1 MSRFT
6 KIAVVSLS
14 LLIFSYVGLG
24 YMLGKTDDDKA
35 YRSLT
40 VYGEVLQR
48 VQEDYVDE
56 PNLSNVTAG
65 ALHGLLE
72 SLDPFSG
79 YLSPREYADFKEKQK
94 NSTRG
99 EIGATLARRF
109 QFVVVVSVLP
119 DSPAEKA
126 GLRSGDLIEEIA
138 DFTTSQMS
146 VGQANSLL
154 AGAPGTTVKVAV
166 VRRGKTEPQP
176 VTLTRAVIS
185 VPHLTADKIDDGVAY
200 VRIPSLQTGA
210 AAELREKLQQFD
222 RQGLHK
228 LVLDLRD
235 CARGPASEGIAA
247 AQLLVPSGTIT
258 VLRGQTVSRQQFD
271 AAPDKVVWRGPI
283 EVLISPSTSG
293 AAEIVA
299 AAVGDNHRGDVIGE
313 RTFGAASEQK
323 IIPLED
329 GAALV
334 LTVAYYYTP
343 ENKSILENGVTPTVE
358 VATIPPELTA
368 DDQVPAPL
376 GVNQLPPKEDPV
388 VRKALDLLKNDTRNQ
403 TRKAA

>member
-6 KIAVVSLS
+6 RIAVVSLS

-24 YMLGKTDDDKA
+24 YMLGKSDDDKA

-94 NSTRG
+94 NTRG
-99 EIGATLARRF
+99 EIGATVAKRF
-109 QFVVVVSVLP
+109 GYIVIVSVLP

-126 GLRSGDLIEEIA
+126 GLRSGDIVEEIA
-138 DFTTSQMS
+138 DFTTREMS
-146 VGQANSLL
+146 VSQANSLL
-154 AGAPGTTVKVAV
+154 AGAPGTTVKVAL

-176 VTLTRAVIS
+176 VNITRAAI
-185 VPHLTADKIDDGVAY
+185 PAARITADKLEDGVAY
-200 VRIPSLQTGA
+200 VRIPALQTGA
-210 AAELREKLQQFD
+210 AAELHDKLQQLD
-222 RQGLHK
+222 KQGLHK

-235 CARGPASEGIAA
+235 CARGPISEGIAA
-247 AQLLVPSGTIT
+247 AQLLIPSGTIAS
-258 VLRGQTVSRQQFD
+258 LKGQTVSRQEFD
-271 AAPDKVVWRGPI
+271 ATPDKVVWHGPI
-283 EVLISPSTSG
+283 AVLISPSTSG

-299 AAVGDNHRGDVIGE
+299 AAIGDNHRGDLVGE

-334 LTVAYYYTP
+334 LTVAYYYTA
-343 ENKSILENGVTPTVE
+343 ENKSILENGVMPTAE
-358 VATIPPELTA
+358 VAPTPPELTGE
-368 DDQVPAPL
+368 DQAPAPL
-376 GVNQLPPKEDPV
+376 GFNQLPSKDDPV
-388 VRKALDLLKNDTRNQ
+388 VRRALDLLKNDTR
-403 TRKAA
+403 KAA

>member
-24 YMLGKTDDDKA
+24 YMLGKSDDDKA

-56 PNLSNVTAG
+56 PNLSLVTFG
-65 ALHGLLE
+65 ALHGMLE

-94 NSTRG
+94 NNNRV
-99 EIGATLARRF
+99 EIGATLAKRF
-109 QFVVVVSVLP
+109 GYIVIVSVLP
-119 DSPAEKA
+119 DSPAEKS
-126 GLRSGDLIEEIA
+126 GLRSGDIVEEIA
-138 DFTTSQMS
+138 DFTTREMS

-154 AGAPGTTVKVAV
+154 AGAPGTSVKLAL

-176 VTLTRAVIS
+176 ETITRAAI
-185 VPHLTADKIDDGVAY
+185 PAFHLTADKIDDGVAY
-200 VRIPSLQTGA
+200 IRAPTLQTGTA
-210 AAELREKLQQFD
+210 NELHDKLQQFEH
-222 RQGLHK
+222 QGYHK

-235 CARGPASEGIAA
+235 CSRGPVSEGIAA
-247 AQLLVPSGTIT
+247 AQLLIPSGTIAS
-258 VLRGQTVSRQQFD
+258 LKGQSVSRQEFD
-271 AAPDKVVWRGPI
+271 AAPDKVAWHDPV
-283 EVLISPSTSG
+283 EVLISPGTAG

-299 AAVGDNHRGDVIGE
+299 AAVADNHRGDVVGE

-323 IIPLED
+323 IITLED
-329 GAALV
+329 GAALI

-343 ENKSILENGVTPTVE
+343 DNKSILENGVVPTVE
-358 VATIPPELTA
+358 VAPLPPELA
-368 DDQVPAPL
+368 GEDQAPAPL
-376 GVNQLPPKEDPV
+376 EFNQLPSKDDPV
-388 VRKALDLLKNDTRNQ
+388 VRKALDLLKNA
-403 TRKAA
+403 KGA

>member
-1 MSRFT
+1 MNRLT
-6 KIAVVSLS
+6 KVVIVSLS
-14 LLIFSYVGLG
+14 LLVFSYVGLG

-94 NSTRG
+94 NNTRG
-99 EIGATLARRF
+99 ETGATVAKRF
-109 QFVVVVSVLP
+109 GYIVIVSVLP
-119 DSPAEKA
+119 ESPAEKA
-126 GLRSGDLIEEIA
+126 GLRSGDIVEQIA
-138 DFTTSQMS
+138 DFTTRDMS

-154 AGAPGTTVKVAV
+154 AGAPGTTVKVAL
-166 VRRGKTEPQP
+166 VRRGKTEPQAIT
-176 VTLTRAVIS
+176 VSRAALPP
-185 VPHLTADKIDDGVAY
+185 PHLTADKIDDGVAY
-200 VRIPSLQTGA
+200 VRIPALQTGA
-210 AAELREKLQQFD
+210 AAELHDKLQQLD

-228 LVLDLRD
+228 LLLDLRD
-235 CARGPASEGIAA
+235 CSRGPASEGIAA
-247 AQLLVPSGTIT
+247 AQLLLASGTIT
-258 VLRGQTVSRQQFD
+258 VLKGQTVSRQEFD
-271 AAPDKVVWRGPI
+271 ASADKVVWRGPI
-283 EVLISPSTSG
+283 EVLTGPSTSG
-293 AAEIVA
+293 AAEIIA
-299 AAVGDNHRGDVIGE
+299 AAVGDNHRGEVVGQ

-323 IIPLED
+323 VIPLED

-343 ENKSILENGVTPTVE
+343 ENKSILENGVLPTVE
-358 VATIPPELTA
+358 VALPPAELQA

-376 GVNQLPPKEDPV
+376 GFNQLPPKEDPV
-388 VRKALDLLKNDTRNQ
+388 VRRALDLLKNDS
-403 TRKAA
+403 RKAA

>member
-24 YMLGKTDDDKA
+24 YMLGKSDDDKA

-56 PNLSNVTAG
+56 PNLSLVTFG

-94 NSTRG
+94 NSMRG
-99 EIGATLARRF
+99 EIGATLAKRF
-109 QFVVVVSVLP
+109 GYIVIVSVLP
-119 DSPAEKA
+119 DSPAAKA
-126 GLRSGDLIEEIA
+126 GLRSGDIVEQIA
-138 DFTTSQMS
+138 DFTTREMS

-154 AGAPGTTVKVAV
+154 TGAPGTSVKVAL

-176 VTLTRAVIS
+176 ETITRAAIPAFHV
-185 VPHLTADKIDDGVAY
+185 TADKIDDGVAY
-200 VRIPSLQTGA
+200 IRVSTLQTGTA
-210 AAELREKLQQFD
+210 NELHDKLQQFE
-222 RQGLHK
+222 RQGYHK
-228 LVLDLRD
+228 LLLDLRD
-235 CARGPASEGIAA
+235 CSRGPVSEGIAA
-247 AQLLVPSGTIT
+247 AQLLIPSGTIT
-258 VLRGQTVSRQQFD
+258 SLKGQTVSRQEFD
-271 AAPDKVVWRGPI
+271 AAPDKVAWHDSV
-283 EVLISPSTSG
+283 EVLISPSTAG

-299 AAVGDNHRGDVIGE
+299 AAVSDNHRGDLVGE

-329 GAALV
+329 GAALI

-343 ENKSILENGVTPTVE
+343 ENKSIIENGVAPTAE
-358 VATIPPELTA
+358 VAPLPPELGGE
-368 DDQVPAPL
+368 DQAPAPL
-376 GVNQLPPKEDPV
+376 EFNQLPSKDDPV
-388 VRKALDLLKNDTRNQ
+388 VRRALDLAKNGKT
-403 TRKAA
+403 A

>member
-1 MSRFT
+1 MSRFA
-6 KIAVVSLS
+6 KIAVVSVS
-14 LLIFSYVGLG
+14 LLVFSYVGLG

-94 NSTRG
+94 NNTRA
-99 EIGATLARRF
+99 EIGATMAKRF
-109 QFVVVVSVLP
+109 GYIVVVSVLP
-119 DSPAEKA
+119 ESPAEKA
-126 GLRSGDLIEEIA
+126 GLHSGDIVEEIA
-138 DFTTSQMS
+138 DFTTREMS

-154 AGAPGTTVKVAV
+154 TGAPGTSVKLAL

-176 VTLTRAVIS
+176 LTLTRAVIPM
-185 VPHLTADKIDDGVAY
+185 PHLVGDKIDDGVAY
-200 VRIPSLQTGA
+200 VRVPSLQTGA
-210 AAELREKLQQFD
+210 AAELRDKLQQLD
-222 RQGLHK
+222 KQGLRK

-235 CARGPASEGIAA
+235 CARGPVSEGIAA
-247 AQLLVPSGTIT
+247 AQLLIPSGTIT
-258 VLRGQTVSRQQFD
+258 VLKGQTVSRQEFD
-271 AAPDKVVWRGPI
+271 AAPDKVVWRGPVA
-283 EVLISPSTSG
+283 VLISPSTSG
-293 AAEIVA
+293 AAEIIA
-299 AAVGDNHRGDVIGE
+299 AAVGDNHRGEVVGE
-313 RTFGAASEQK
+313 RSFGAASEQK

-343 ENKSILENGVTPTVE
+343 GNKSILENGVMPTAE
-358 VATIPPELTA
+358 VAATPLELSGEE
-368 DDQVPAPL
+368 QPPL
-376 GVNQLPPKEDPV
+376 GANQLPSKDDPV
-388 VRKALDLLKNDTRNQ
+388 VRRALDLLKNDA
-403 TRKAA
+403 RKAA

>member
-1 MSRFT
+1 MNRFT
-6 KIAVVSLS
+6 RIAVVSLS

-24 YMLGKTDDDKA
+24 YMLGKSDDDKA

-94 NSTRG
+94 NTRG
-99 EIGATLARRF
+99 EIGATVAKRF
-109 QFVVVVSVLP
+109 GYLVIVSVLP

-126 GLRSGDLIEEIA
+126 GLRSGDIVEEIA
-138 DFTTSQMS
+138 DFTTREMS
-146 VGQANSLL
+146 VGQANSFL
-154 AGAPGTTVKVAV
+154 AGAPGTTVKLAL

-176 VTLTRAVIS
+176 VTITRAAIPA
-185 VPHLTADKIDDGVAY
+185 PHITAEKLDDGVAY
-200 VRIPSLQTGA
+200 VRIPALQAGA
-210 AAELREKLQQFD
+210 AAELHDKLQQLD
-222 RQGLHK
+222 KQGLHK
-228 LVLDLRD
+228 LMLDLRD

-247 AQLLVPSGTIT
+247 AQLLISSGTIAT
-258 VLRGQTVSRQQFD
+258 LKGQTVSRQEFD
-271 AAPDKVVWRGPI
+271 AAPDKVVWHGPI
-283 EVLISPSTSG
+283 AVLVSPSTSG
-293 AAEIVA
+293 AAEIIA
-299 AAVGDNHRGDVIGE
+299 AAVGDNHRGDVVGE
-313 RTFGAASEQK
+313 RTFGAASEQR

-329 GAALV
+329 GSALL

-343 ENKSILENGVTPTVE
+343 ENKSILENGVMPTAE
-358 VATIPPELTA
+358 VALTPPELEGEDLA
-368 DDQVPAPL
+368 PAPL
-376 GVNQLPPKEDPV
+376 GFNQLPSKDDPV
-388 VRKALDLLKNDTRNQ
+388 VHRALDLLKNDTR
-403 TRKAA
+403 KAA

>member
-24 YMLGKTDDDKA
+24 YMLGKADDDKA

-99 EIGATLARRF
+99 EIGATVAKRF
-109 QFVVVVSVLP
+109 GYIVIVSILP

-126 GLRSGDLIEEIA
+126 GLRSGDIVEEIA
-138 DFTTSQMS
+138 DFTTREMS

-154 AGAPGTTVKVAV
+154 AGAPGTTVKVAL

-176 VTLTRAVIS
+176 VTLTRAVVP
-185 VPHLTADKIDDGVAY
+185 VPHITGDKIDDGVAY

-210 AAELREKLQQFD
+210 AAELRDKLQQLD

-235 CARGPASEGIAA
+235 CARGPVSEGIAA
-247 AQLLVPSGTIT
+247 AQLLISSGTIAS
-258 VLRGQTVSRQQFD
+258 LKGQTVSRQEFD
-271 AAPDKVVWRGPI
+271 AAPDKAIWRGPI
-283 EVLISPSTSG
+283 AVLTSPSTSG
-293 AAEIVA
+293 AAEIIA
-299 AAVGDNHRGDVIGE
+299 AAVGDNHRGDVVGE

-343 ENKSILENGVTPTVE
+343 ENKSILENGVTPTAE
-358 VATIPPELTA
+358 VAMTPPELGGE
-368 DDQVPAPL
+368 DQAPAPL
-376 GVNQLPPKEDPV
+376 GFNQLPSKDDPV
-388 VRKALDLLKNDTRNQ
+388 VRRALDLLKNDTR
-403 TRKAA
+403 KAA

>member
-1 MSRFT
+1 MSRFAKVT
-6 KIAVVSLS
+6 VVSLS
-14 LLIFSYVGLG
+14 LVIFCYVALG
-24 YMLGKTDDDKA
+24 YVLGKSDDDKA

-56 PNLSNVTAG
+56 PSLSNVTAG

-72 SLDPFSG
+72 SLDPLSG

-94 NSTRG
+94 NNTRG
-99 EIGATLARRF
+99 EIGATLAKRF
-109 QFVVVVSVLP
+109 GYVVVVSVLP

-126 GLRSGDLIEEIA
+126 GLRSGDIVEEIA
-138 DFTTSQMS
+138 GFTTREMS
-146 VGQANSLL
+146 IGQANSLL
-154 AGAPGTTVKVAV
+154 TGNPGTAVKVAL

-176 VTLTRAVIS
+176 VNLTRALI
-185 VPHLTADKIDDGVAY
+185 PALHLTADKIDDGVGY
-200 VRIPSLQTGA
+200 VRISALQTGA
-210 AAELREKLQQFD
+210 AAELHDKLQQFD

-235 CARGPASEGIAA
+235 CSRGPASEGIAA
-247 AQLLVPSGTIT
+247 AQLLLSSGTVT
-258 VLRGQTVSRQQFD
+258 VLKGQTVSRQEFD
-271 AAPDKVVWRGPI
+271 AAPDKAVWRGPV

-293 AAEIVA
+293 AAEIIA
-299 AAVGDNHRGDVIGE
+299 AAVGDNHRGDVVGE
-313 RTFGAASEQK
+313 RSFGAASEQK
-323 IIPLED
+323 VIPLED

-343 ENKSILENGVTPTVE
+343 ANKSILENGVVPTVE
-358 VATIPPELTA
+358 VAAVPPELTG
-368 DDQVPAPL
+368 DEPGPAPL
-376 GVNQLPPKEDPV
+376 GMNQLPSKDDPV
-388 VRKALDLLKNDTRNQ
+388 VHKALDLLKSD

>member
-1 MSRFT
+1 MSRFA
-6 KIAVVSLS
+6 KIAVVSVS
-14 LLIFSYVGLG
+14 LLVFSYVGLG

-94 NSTRG
+94 NNNRG
-99 EIGATLARRF
+99 EIGATVAKRF
-109 QFVVVVSVLP
+109 GYIVVVSVLP

-126 GLRSGDLIEEIA
+126 GLRSGDIVEEIA
-138 DFTTSQMS
+138 DFTTREMS

-154 AGAPGTTVKVAV
+154 AGTAGTTVKLAL

-176 VTLTRAVIS
+176 VTLTRAAIP
-185 VPHLTADKIDDGVAY
+185 VPHLTADKIDDGIGY
-200 VRIPSLQTGA
+200 VRVPSLQTGA
-210 AAELREKLQQFD
+210 AAEFRDKLQQLD
-222 RQGLHK
+222 KQGLRK

-235 CARGPASEGIAA
+235 CARGPVSEGIAA
-247 AQLLVPSGTIT
+247 AQLLIPSGTIT
-258 VLRGQTVSRQQFD
+258 VLKGQTVSRQEFD
-271 AAPDKVVWRGPI
+271 AAPDKVVWRGPVA
-283 EVLISPSTSG
+283 VLISPSTSG
-293 AAEIVA
+293 AAEIIA
-299 AAVGDNHRGDVIGE
+299 AAVGDNHRGDVVGE
-313 RTFGAASEQK
+313 RSFGAASEQK

-343 ENKSILENGVTPTVE
+343 ENKSILENGVMPTSE
-358 VATIPPELTA
+358 VALAPPELGA
-368 DDQVPAPL
+368 EDLPAPL
-376 GVNQLPPKEDPV
+376 GVNQLPSKDDPV
-388 VRKALDLLKNDTRNQ
+388 VRRALDLLKNESL
-403 TRKAA
+403 KAA

>member
-24 YMLGKTDDDKA
+24 YMLGKSDDDKA

-56 PNLSNVTAG
+56 PNLSLVTSG

-94 NSTRG
+94 NGMRG
-99 EIGATLARRF
+99 EIGATLAKRF
-109 QFVVVVSVLP
+109 GYIVIVSVLP

-126 GLRSGDLIEEIA
+126 GLRSGDIVEQIA
-138 DFTTSQMS
+138 DFTTREMS

-154 AGAPGTTVKVAV
+154 TGAPGTTVKVAL

-176 VTLTRAVIS
+176 ETITRAAI
-185 VPHLTADKIDDGVAY
+185 PAFHLTADKIDDGVAY
-200 VRIPSLQTGA
+200 IRVPTLQAGTA
-210 AAELREKLQQFD
+210 NELHDKLQQFE
-222 RQGLHK
+222 RQGYHK
-228 LVLDLRD
+228 LLLDLRD
-235 CARGPASEGIAA
+235 CSRGPISEGIAA
-247 AQLLVPSGTIT
+247 AQLLMPSGTIT
-258 VLRGQTVSRQQFD
+258 SLKGQTVSRQEFD
-271 AAPDKVVWRGPI
+271 AAADKVAWHDPVEI
-283 EVLISPSTSG
+283 LISPSTAG

-299 AAVGDNHRGDVIGE
+299 AAVADNHRGDLVGE

-329 GAALV
+329 GAALI

-343 ENKSILENGVTPTVE
+343 GNKSILENGVAPTSE
-358 VATIPPELTA
+358 VAPLPPELGGE
-368 DDQVPAPL
+368 DQAPAPL
-376 GVNQLPPKEDPV
+376 EFNQLPSKDDPV
-388 VRKALDLLKNDTRNQ
+388 VRRALDLVKSAKT
-403 TRKAA
+403 A

>member
-24 YMLGKTDDDKA
+24 YMLGKSDDDKA

-94 NSTRG
+94 NNLRG
-99 EIGATLARRF
+99 EIGATVAKRF
-109 QFVVVVSVLP
+109 GYIVIVSVLS

-126 GLRSGDLIEEIA
+126 GLRSGDIVEEIA
-138 DFTTSQMS
+138 DFTTREMS

-154 AGAPGTTVKVAV
+154 TGAPGTTVKVAL

-176 VTLTRAVIS
+176 VTLTRAVVP
-185 VPHLTADKIDDGVAY
+185 VPHITADKIDDGVAY
-200 VRIPSLQTGA
+200 VRITSLQTGA
-210 AAELREKLQQFD
+210 AAELRDKLQQLD
-222 RQGLHK
+222 RQGLRK
-228 LVLDLRD
+228 LVIDLRD
-235 CARGPASEGIAA
+235 CSRGPASEGIAA
-247 AQLLVPSGTIT
+247 AQLLIPSGMIAT
-258 VLRGQTVSRQQFD
+258 LKGQTVSRQEFD
-271 AAPDKVVWRGPI
+271 AVPDKVVWRGPI
-283 EVLISPSTSG
+283 AVLISPSTSG
-293 AAEIVA
+293 AAEVIA
-299 AAVGDNHRGDVIGE
+299 AAVGGNHRGDLVGE

-323 IIPLED
+323 VIPLED

-343 ENKSILENGVTPTVE
+343 ENKSILENGVTPTAE
-358 VATIPPELTA
+358 VATIPPELTGE
-368 DDQVPAPL
+368 DQAPAPL
-376 GVNQLPPKEDPV
+376 GANQLPSKDDPV
-388 VRKALDLLKNDTRNQ
+388 VRRALDLLKNDA
-403 TRKAA
+403 RKAA

>member
-1 MSRFT
+1 MNRFT
-6 KIAVVSLS
+6 KITIVSLS

-24 YMLGKTDDDKA
+24 YMLGKSDDDKA

-79 YLSPREYADFKEKQK
+79 YLSPREYADFKEKQR

-99 EIGATLARRF
+99 EIGATVAKRF
-109 QFVVVVSVLP
+109 GYIVIVSVLP

-126 GLRSGDLIEEIA
+126 GLRNGDIVEEIA
-138 DFTTSQMS
+138 DFTTREMS

-154 AGAPGTTVKVAV
+154 AGTPGTTVKVAL

-176 VTLTRAVIS
+176 VTVTRAVLP
-185 VPHLTADKIDDGVAY
+185 VPHLTADKIEDGIAY

-210 AAELREKLQQFD
+210 AAELRDKLQQLD

-235 CARGPASEGIAA
+235 CARGPISEGIAV
-247 AQLLVPSGTIT
+247 AQLLIPSGTIAT
-258 VLRGQTVSRQQFD
+258 LKGQTVSRQEFD
-271 AAPDKVVWRGPI
+271 AAPDKVVWHGPI
-283 EVLISPSTSG
+283 AVLISPSTSG
-293 AAEIVA
+293 AAEVIA
-299 AAVGDNHRGDVIGE
+299 AAVGDNHRGDLVGE

-343 ENKSILENGVTPTVE
+343 ENKSILENGVMPTAE
-358 VATIPPELTA
+358 VALTPPELGSEEQA
-368 DDQVPAPL
+368 PAPL
-376 GVNQLPPKEDPV
+376 GFNQLPSKDDPV
-388 VRKALDLLKNDTRNQ
+388 VRRALDLLKSD

>member
-1 MSRFT
+1 MSRFA
-6 KIAVVSLS
+6 KIAVVSVS
-14 LLIFSYVGLG
+14 LLVFSYVGLG

-35 YRSLT
+35 YGSLS

-72 SLDPFSG
+72 SLAPFSG

-94 NSTRG
+94 NNTRA
-99 EIGATLARRF
+99 EIGATMAKRF
-109 QFVVVVSVLP
+109 GYMVVVSGLAE
-119 DSPAEKA
+119 SPAEKA
-126 GLRSGDLIEEIA
+126 GLHSGDIVEEIA
-138 DFTTSQMS
+138 DFTTREMS

-154 AGAPGTTVKVAV
+154 TGAPGTSVKLAL

-176 VTLTRAVIS
+176 VTLTRAVIPM
-185 VPHLTADKIDDGVAY
+185 PHLAGDKIDDGVAY
-200 VRIPSLQTGA
+200 VRVPSLQTGA
-210 AAELREKLQQFD
+210 AAELWDKLQQLD
-222 RQGLHK
+222 KQGLRK

-235 CARGPASEGIAA
+235 CARGPVSEGIAA
-247 AQLLVPSGTIT
+247 AQLLIPSGTIT
-258 VLRGQTVSRQQFD
+258 VLKGQTVSRQEFD

-283 EVLISPSTSG
+283 AVLISPSTSG
-293 AAEIVA
+293 AAEIIA
-299 AAVGDNHRGDVIGE
+299 AAVGDNHRGDVVGE
-313 RTFGAASEQK
+313 RSFGAASEQK

-343 ENKSILENGVTPTVE
+343 GNKSILENGVMPTAE
-358 VATIPPELTA
+358 VAATPLELSGEEPP
-368 DDQVPAPL
+368 PL
-376 GVNQLPPKEDPV
+376 GANQLPSKDDPV
-388 VRKALDLLKNDTRNQ
+388 VRRALDLLKNDA
-403 TRKAA
+403 RKAA

>member
-1 MSRFT
+1 MSRFA

-24 YMLGKTDDDKA
+24 YMLGKSDDDKA

-79 YLSPREYADFKEKQK
+79 YLSPREYEDFKEKQK
-94 NSTRG
+94 NTTRG
-99 EIGATLARRF
+99 EIGATLAKRF
-109 QFVVVVSVLP
+109 GYIVVVSVLS

-126 GLRSGDLIEEIA
+126 GLRSGDIVEEIA
-138 DFTTSQMS
+138 DFTTREMS

-154 AGAPGTTVKVAV
+154 AGAPGTTVKVAL

-176 VTLTRAVIS
+176 VILTRAVIP
-185 VPHLTADKIDDGVAY
+185 VPHLTGDRMDDGVAY

-210 AAELREKLQQFD
+210 AAELRDKLQQLD

-247 AQLLVPSGTIT
+247 AQLLVPSGTIA
-258 VLRGQTVSRQQFD
+258 VL
-271 AAPDKVVWRGPI
+271 K
-283 EVLISPSTSG
+283 SPSTSG

-299 AAVGDNHRGDVIGE
+299 AAVGDNHRGDVVGE

-343 ENKSILENGVTPTVE
+343 ENKSILENGVVPTVE
-358 VATIPPELTA
+358 VATTPPALAAEEQA
-368 DDQVPAPL
+368 PAPL
-376 GVNQLPPKEDPV
+376 GVNQLPSKDDPV
-388 VRKALDLLKNDTRNQ
+388 VSRALDLLKNDTR
-403 TRKAA
+403 KAA

>member
-1 MSRFT
+1 MSRFA

-24 YMLGKTDDDKA
+24 YMLGKSDDDKA

-79 YLSPREYADFKEKQK
+79 YLSPREYADFREKQK
-94 NSTRG
+94 SNNRA
-99 EIGATLARRF
+99 EIGATVAKRF
-109 QFVVVVSVLP
+109 GYIVVVSVLP
-119 DSPAEKA
+119 DSPADKG
-126 GLRSGDLIEEIA
+126 GLRSGDIVEEIA
-138 DFTTSQMS
+138 DFTTREMP

-154 AGAPGTTVKVAV
+154 SGAPGTTVKMGL

-176 VTLTRAVIS
+176 VTLTRAVLPA
-185 VPHLTADKIDDGVAY
+185 PHITADKIDEGVAY

-210 AAELREKLQQFD
+210 AAELKEKLQQLD

-235 CARGPASEGIAA
+235 CARGPVSEGIAA
-247 AQLLVPSGTIT
+247 AQLLISSGTIT
-258 VLRGQTVSRQQFD
+258 ALKGQTVSRQEFD
-271 AAPDKVVWRGPI
+271 AAPDKVVWHGPI
-283 EVLISPSTSG
+283 SVLTSPSTAG

-299 AAVGDNHRGDVIGE
+299 AAIGDNHRGDVVGE

-329 GAALV
+329 GAALI

-343 ENKSILENGVTPTVE
+343 ENKSILENGVMPTAE
-358 VATIPPELTA
+358 VAMTPPEVNGE
-368 DDQVPAPL
+368 DQTPAPL
-376 GVNQLPPKEDPV
+376 GFNQLPSKDDPV
-388 VRKALDLLKNDTRNQ
+388 IRKALDLLKNDN
-403 TRKAA
+403 RKAA

>member
-24 YMLGKTDDDKA
+24 YMLGKSDDDKA

-56 PNLSNVTAG
+56 PNLSLVTFG

-94 NSTRG
+94 NSMRG
-99 EIGATLARRF
+99 EIGATLAKRF
-109 QFVVVVSVLP
+109 GYIVIVSVLP

-126 GLRSGDLIEEIA
+126 GLRSGDIVEQIA
-138 DFTTSQMS
+138 DFTTREMS

-154 AGAPGTTVKVAV
+154 TGAAGTSVKVDL

-176 VTLTRAVIS
+176 ETITRAAIA
-185 VPHLTADKIDDGVAY
+185 PLHITADKIDDGVAY
-200 VRIPSLQTGA
+200 IRVPTLQTGMA
-210 AAELREKLQQFD
+210 NELHDKLQQFE
-222 RQGLHK
+222 RQNYHK
-228 LVLDLRD
+228 LLLDLRD
-235 CARGPASEGIAA
+235 CSRGPVSEGIAA
-247 AQLLVPSGTIT
+247 AQLLIPSGTIT
-258 VLRGQTVSRQQFD
+258 SLKGQTVSRQEFD
-271 AAPDKVVWRGPI
+271 ASPDKVMWHDAV
-283 EVLISPSTSG
+283 EVLVSPGTAG

-299 AAVGDNHRGDVIGE
+299 AAVADNHRGDVVGE

-329 GAALV
+329 GAALI

-343 ENKSILENGVTPTVE
+343 GNKSILENGVAPTAE
-358 VATIPPELTA
+358 VAPVPPELGGE
-368 DDQVPAPL
+368 DQAPAPL
-376 GVNQLPPKEDPV
+376 EFNQLPSKDDPV
-388 VRKALDLLKNDTRNQ
+388 VRRALDLLKNP
-403 TRKAA
+403 KAA

>member
-14 LLIFSYVGLG
+14 LLTFSYVGLG

-65 ALHGLLE
+65 SLHGLLE

-94 NSTRG
+94 NTRG
-99 EIGATLARRF
+99 EIGATVAKRF
-109 QFVVVVSVLP
+109 GYLVIVSILP

-126 GLRSGDLIEEIA
+126 GLRSGDIVEEIA
-138 DFTTSQMS
+138 EFTTREMS

-154 AGAPGTTVKVAV
+154 AGAPGTTVKVAL

-176 VTLTRAVIS
+176 VTLTRAVIA
-185 VPHLTADKIDDGVAY
+185 VPHITADKIDDGVGY

-210 AAELREKLQQFD
+210 AAELRDKLQQLD
-222 RQGLHK
+222 RQGLRK
-228 LVLDLRD
+228 LVLDLRE

-247 AQLLVPSGTIT
+247 AQLLVSSGTIAT
-258 VLRGQTVSRQQFD
+258 LKGQTVSRQEFD
-271 AAPDKVVWRGPI
+271 AAPDKVVWHGAI
-283 EVLISPSTSG
+283 AVLISPSTSG

-299 AAVGDNHRGDVIGE
+299 AAVGDNHRGDLVGE

-343 ENKSILENGVTPTVE
+343 ENKSILENGVVPTAE
-358 VATIPPELTA
+358 VALTPPELGGEDLA
-368 DDQVPAPL
+368 PAPL
-376 GVNQLPPKEDPV
+376 GFNQLPSKDDPIV
-388 VRKALDLLKNDTRNQ
+388 HRALEILKNDTR
-403 TRKAA
+403 KAA

>member
-14 LLIFSYVGLG
+14 LLLFSYVGLG
-24 YMLGKTDDDKA
+24 YMLGKSDDDKA

-56 PNLSNVTAG
+56 PNLSLVTSG

-79 YLSPREYADFKEKQK
+79 YLSAREYADFKEKQK
-94 NSTRG
+94 NNMRG
-99 EIGATLARRF
+99 EIGATLAKRF
-109 QFVVVVSVLP
+109 GYIVIVSVLP

-126 GLRSGDLIEEIA
+126 GLRSGDIVEQIA
-138 DFTTSQMS
+138 DFTTREMS

-154 AGAPGTTVKVAV
+154 TGAPGTSVKVAL
-166 VRRGKTEPQP
+166 VRRGKTEPQ
-176 VTLTRAVIS
+176 VETITRAAIAA
-185 VPHLTADKIDDGVAY
+185 PHLTADKIDDGVAY
-200 VRIPSLQTGA
+200 IRVSTLQTGMA
-210 AAELREKLQQFD
+210 NELHDKLQQFE
-222 RQGLHK
+222 RQGYHK
-228 LVLDLRD
+228 LLLDLRD
-235 CARGPASEGIAA
+235 CSRGPVSEGIAA
-247 AQLLVPSGTIT
+247 AQLLIPSGTIAS
-258 VLRGQTVSRQQFD
+258 LKGQTVSRQEFD
-271 AAPDKVVWRGPI
+271 ASPDKVVWHDPV
-283 EVLISPSTSG
+283 EVLIAPSTAG

-299 AAVGDNHRGDVIGE
+299 AAVGDNHRGEVVGG

-329 GAALV
+329 GAALI

-343 ENKSILENGVTPTVE
+343 GNKSIIENGVAPTAE
-358 VATIPPELTA
+358 VAPVPPELGGE
-368 DDQVPAPL
+368 DQAPAPL
-376 GVNQLPPKEDPV
+376 EFNQLPSKDDPV
-388 VRKALDLLKNDTRNQ
+388 VRRALDLLKNP
-403 TRKAA
+403 KAA

>member
-1 MSRFT
+1 MSRIT

-24 YMLGKTDDDKA
+24 YVLGKSDDDKA

-94 NSTRG
+94 INTRG
-99 EIGATLARRF
+99 EIGATVAKRF
-109 QFVVVVSVLP
+109 GYVVVVSVLP
-119 DSPAEKA
+119 DSPAEKG
-126 GLRSGDLIEEIA
+126 GLRSGDIVEQIA
-138 DFTTSQMS
+138 DFTTREMS

-154 AGAPGTTVKVAV
+154 AGAPGTTVKLAL

-176 VTLTRAVIS
+176 VTLTRAVIP

-210 AAELREKLQQFD
+210 AAELREKLQQLD

-228 LVLDLRD
+228 LVLDVRD
-235 CARGPASEGIAA
+235 CARGPVSEGIAA
-247 AQLLVPSGTIT
+247 AQLLVSSGTIT
-258 VLRGQTVSRQQFD
+258 ALKGQTVSRQEFD
-271 AAPDKVVWRGPI
+271 ATPDKVVWRGPLA
-283 EVLISPSTSG
+283 VLISPSTSG

-299 AAVGDNHRGDVIGE
+299 AAVGDNHRGDVVGE

-323 IIPLED
+323 VIPLED

-343 ENKSILENGVTPTVE
+343 ENKSILENGVMPTAE
-358 VATIPPELTA
+358 VALTPPEVSGEDLA
-368 DDQVPAPL
+368 PAPL
-376 GVNQLPPKEDPV
+376 GVNQLPSKEDPV
-388 VRKALDLLKNDTRNQ
+388 VRRALDLLKNDS
-403 TRKAA
+403 RKAA

>member
-24 YMLGKTDDDKA
+24 YMLGKSDDDKA

-56 PNLSNVTAG
+56 PNLSLVTFG
-65 ALHGLLE
+65 ALHGMLE

-94 NSTRG
+94 NNNRV
-99 EIGATLARRF
+99 EIGATLAKRF
-109 QFVVVVSVLP
+109 GYIVIVSVLP
-119 DSPAEKA
+119 DSPAEKS
-126 GLRSGDLIEEIA
+126 GLRSGDIVEEIA
-138 DFTTSQMS
+138 DFTTREMS

-154 AGAPGTTVKVAV
+154 AGAPGTSVKLAL

-176 VTLTRAVIS
+176 ETITRAAI
-185 VPHLTADKIDDGVAY
+185 PAFHLTADKIDDGVAY
-200 VRIPSLQTGA
+200 IRAPTLQTGTA
-210 AAELREKLQQFD
+210 NELHDKLQQFEH
-222 RQGLHK
+222 QGYHK

-235 CARGPASEGIAA
+235 CSRGPVSEGIAA
-247 AQLLVPSGTIT
+247 AQLLIPSGTIAS
-258 VLRGQTVSRQQFD
+258 LKGQSVSRQEFD
-271 AAPDKVVWRGPI
+271 AAPDKVAWHDPV
-283 EVLISPSTSG
+283 EVLISPSTAG

-299 AAVGDNHRGDVIGE
+299 AAVADNHRGDVVGE

-323 IIPLED
+323 IIPLDD
-329 GAALV
+329 GAALI

-343 ENKSILENGVTPTVE
+343 DNKSILENGVVPTVE
-358 VATIPPELTA
+358 VAPLPPELA
-368 DDQVPAPL
+368 GEDQAPAPL
-376 GVNQLPPKEDPV
+376 EFNQLPSKDDPV
-388 VRKALDLLKNDTRNQ
+388 VRKALDLLKNA
-403 TRKAA
+403 KGA

>member
-94 NSTRG
+94 NNTRG
-99 EIGATLARRF
+99 EIGATVAKRF
-109 QFVVVVSVLP
+109 GYLVIVSVLP

-126 GLRSGDLIEEIA
+126 GLRSGDIVEEIA
-138 DFTTSQMS
+138 DFTTREMS

-154 AGAPGTTVKVAV
+154 AGAPGTTVKVAL

-176 VTLTRAVIS
+176 VTLTRAVVP
-185 VPHLTADKIDDGVAY
+185 VPHITGEKIDDGVAY

-210 AAELREKLQQFD
+210 AAELRDKLQQLD
-222 RQGLHK
+222 KQGLRK
-228 LVLDLRD
+228 LMLDLRD
-235 CARGPASEGIAA
+235 CARGPASEGIAV
-247 AQLLVPSGTIT
+247 AQLLIPSGTIAT
-258 VLRGQTVSRQQFD
+258 LKGQTVSRQEFD
-271 AAPDKVVWRGPI
+271 AAPDKVVWHGPI
-283 EVLISPSTSG
+283 AVLISPSTSG

-299 AAVGDNHRGDVIGE
+299 AAVGDNHRGDLVGE
-313 RTFGAASEQK
+313 RTFGAAAEQK
-323 IIPLED
+323 VIPLED

-343 ENKSILENGVTPTVE
+343 ENKSILENGVTPTAE
-358 VATIPPELTA
+358 VAAIPPELGGEDLA
-368 DDQVPAPL
+368 PAPL
-376 GVNQLPPKEDPV
+376 SFNQLPSKDDPV
-388 VRKALDLLKNDTRNQ
+388 VRRALDLLKNDTR
-403 TRKAA
+403 KAA